1 VLEGS
6 VRKSGNTLRVT
17 AQLIRT
23 VDSTHLWS
31 ETYDREL
38 TDIFKVQDEI
48 ASAVVAAL
56 KVKLL
61 PNQAGA
67 DNQHRTTNL
76 EAYNE
81 FLIGKQEFSR
91 TNIDGWRHAEAA
103 FRRSMALDPS
113 YAPAWAGL
121 ADTLNFLSDFL
132 DGADA
137 IAAAKS
143 EALAAA
149 DKAVA
154 LAPGLADGYI
164 ARSNVRFS
172 DWNGAEADIERAMQ
186 LEPNSGESRFRHAVL
201 LGARGHLPEATTE
214 LRKAAELDPLSS
226 KAWSILGWY
235 LSAAGRLAEGR
246 EAAQRA
252 VSLNSES
259 SFAQVTAA
267 IIDLLEGNFDAA
279 RTGFKRGGDSWERI
293 GSAMIEHSLGHKDAA
308 QAALSTLIA
317 KDADGAAY
325 QIAEVFAWRGEPDP
339 AFEWLDRAYRQH
351 DGGLTNLTIDPLL
364 QSLRADARY
373 AAFRKKM
380 GLTQ

>member
-1 VLEGS
+1 
-6 VRKSGNTLRVT
+6 
-17 AQLIRT
+17 
-23 VDSTHLWS
+23 
-31 ETYDREL
+31 
-38 TDIFKVQDEI
+38 
-48 ASAVVAAL
+48 
-56 KVKLL
+56 
-61 PNQAGA
+61 
-67 DNQHRTTNL
+67 
-76 EAYNE
+76 
-81 FLIGKQEFSR
+81 
-91 TNIDGWRHAEAA
+91 
-103 FRRSMALDPS
+103 
-113 YAPAWAGL
+113 
-121 ADTLNFLSDFL
+121 
-132 DGADA
+132 
-137 IAAAKS
+137 
-143 EALAAA
+143 
-149 DKAVA
+149 
-154 LAPGLADGYI
+154 
-164 ARSNVRFS
+164 
-172 DWNGAEADIERAMQ
+172 
-186 LEPNSGESRFRHAVL
+186 
-201 LGARGHLPEATTE
+201 
-214 LRKAAELDPLSS
+214 
-226 KAWSILGWY
+226 
-235 LSAAGRLAEGR
+235 
-246 EAAQRA
+246 